1 VAKLDYFSAAY
12 PEPWQIL
19 GVNLRPFS
27 VGHYLKLK
35 RLNCAFVADG
45 ESLASVGDLL
55 LGVIICSMPSHPDA
69 EQDAFW
75 CWYHRQSPD
84 GAWASLMWK
93 SRKHAA
99 RLLRKEMLTPAEF
112 DVYQFGKRVGA
123 FNLKDKSELFQSYIA
138 AHTGSL
144 PHWIEPSDG
153 SERKSGAHWIHSMI
167 SCLTS
172 SCGYTINDAYNV
184 SFGRALA
191 DYLKHAENNG
201 TVRCM
206 TEAEIEFTEATAA

>member
-12 PEPWQIL
+12 PEPWQII

-27 VGHYLKLK
+27 IGHFLKLK
-35 RLNCAFVADG
+35 RLDCAFVADG
-45 ESLASVGDLL
+45 ESVASVGDLL
-55 LGVIICSMPSHPDA
+55 LGIIVCSMPSSPDT
-69 EQDAFW
+69 ERDAFW
-75 CWYHRQSPD
+75 KWYHRRSPE
-84 GAWASLMWK
+84 GMFAGLRWRAK
-93 SRKHAA
+93 KRAA

-112 DVYQFGKRVGA
+112 DVYQFGRSVGV
-123 FNLKDKSELFQSYIA
+123 FSLKEKSAMFQSYIA

-144 PHWIEPSDG
+144 PHWIEPSNG

-172 SCGYTINDAYNV
+172 SCGYTIAEAYNV
-184 SFGRALA
+184 SFGKALA

-201 TVRCM
+201 AVRLM
-206 TEAEIEFTEATAA
+206 TDAEIQFTEATA